1 MKMTELKELR
11 KKIEEITIEMLTLL
25 KTRTEIAQEIGKIK
39 NKEGMSVSNESREDE
54 LRELVK
60 RQCKEIDFDSNTAL
74 KFLNFL
80 LNESVKVQSSE
91 SKTHLA
97 IFLKAKEL
105 EQKGKKIIHLE
116 VGEPDFQPPINVKKS
131 LSEVYDKGFGKYGPA
146 KGLPEFRTKLAEFAN
161 ENFDAK
167 INSENVM
174 VTPGAR
180 FGVFLSITTLL
191 DPGDEMI
198 VIEPAWPAYRQCA
211 INAGIKVRTVKT
223 TLENKWEPSMD
234 EILSCINDNTKMIVL
249 NYPNN
254 PTGKI
259 LPKIL
264 QDQIVEIS
272 KKHDLYIL
280 SDEIYSNYSN
290 KEWTSIL
297 SYNYE
302 KSIITQSFSK
312 SHSMTGYR
320 IGYLISNQ
328 KIVERLEKLEA
339 LCLTN
344 VSEPIQY
351 VALQVIKSP
360 FEAVQE
366 NAEIIEARLGI
377 LVESAKDIGLE
388 FIEPDGAMYLF
399 AKTKYKDFDATKF
412 SEKLLER
419 GVAIAPGEGF
429 GDYKEFFRIT
439 AIDETKLKEGMI
451 ILDTILKESYE

>member
-1 MKMTELKELR
+1 MKMTELEKLR
-11 KKIEEITIEMLTLL
+11 KKIEEITIEMLSLL

-39 NKEGMSVSNESREDE
+39 KKEGMSVSNESREDE
-54 LRELVK
+54 LRELIK
-60 RQCKEIDFDSNTAL
+60 KQCKEINFDSNAAL

-105 EQKGKKIIHLE
+105 EQEGKKIIHLE
-116 VGEPDFQPPINVKKS
+116 VGEPDFQPPINVKNA

-146 KGLPEFRTKLAEFAN
+146 KGLPEFRMKLAEFVN
-161 ENFDAK
+161 KYFDTK

-191 DPGDEMI
+191 DSGDEMI

-211 INAGIKVRTVKT
+211 INAGIKVRSVKT
-223 TLENKWEPSMD
+223 TLENKWEPNID
-234 EILSCINDNTKMIVL
+234 EISSCINGNTKMIVL

-259 LPKIL
+259 LPKSL
-264 QDQIVEIS
+264 QNKIIEIA

-290 KEWTSIL
+290 EEWKSVL

-302 KSIITQSFSK
+302 KTIVTQSFSK

-328 KIVERLEKLEA
+328 KIIEKLAKLQA

-351 VALQVIKSP
+351 TAMRSL
-360 FEAVQE
+360 EADVTE
-366 NAEIIEARLGI
+366 NVKIMNERLAKLEEICKEM
-377 LVESAKDIGLE
+377 ELE
-388 FIEPDGAMYLF
+388 FVRPDGAMYIF
-399 AKTKYKDFDATKF
+399 ARTKNPINT
-412 SEKLLER
+412 SELSEELLNH
-419 GVAIAPGEGF
+419 GVAIAPGIGF
-429 GDYKEFFRIT
+429 GDYNEFFRISACLDIKT
-439 AIDETKLKEGMI
+439 LIEGM
-451 ILDTILKESYE
+451 DILKTRL

>member
-1 MKMTELKELR
+1 MKMTELEELR
-11 KKIEEITIEMLTLL
+11 KKIEEITIEMLSLL

-211 INAGIKVRTVKT
+211 INAGIKVRSIKT
-223 TLENKWEPSMD
+223 TLENKWEPR
-234 EILSCINDNTKMIVL
+234 
-249 NYPNN
+249 Y
-254 PTGKI
+254 
-259 LPKIL
+259 
-264 QDQIVEIS
+264 
-272 KKHDLYIL
+272 
-280 SDEIYSNYSN
+280 
-290 KEWTSIL
+290 
-297 SYNYE
+297 
-302 KSIITQSFSK
+302 
-312 SHSMTGYR
+312 
-320 IGYLISNQ
+320 
-328 KIVERLEKLEA
+328 
-339 LCLTN
+339 
-344 VSEPIQY
+344 
-351 VALQVIKSP
+351 
-360 FEAVQE
+360 
-366 NAEIIEARLGI
+366 
-377 LVESAKDIGLE
+377 
-388 FIEPDGAMYLF
+388 
-399 AKTKYKDFDATKF
+399 
-412 SEKLLER
+412 
-419 GVAIAPGEGF
+419 
-429 GDYKEFFRIT
+429 
-439 AIDETKLKEGMI
+439 
-451 ILDTILKESYE
+451 

>member
-1 MKMTELKELR
+1 MKMTELEELR

-211 INAGIKVRTVKT
+211 INAGIKVRSIKT
-223 TLENKWEPSMD
+223 TLENKWEPDID
-234 EILSCINDNTKMIVL
+234 EISSCINDNTKMIVL

-259 LPKIL
+259 LPKTL
-264 QDQIVEIS
+264 QDQIVEIC
-272 KKHDLYIL
+272 KK
-280 SDEIYSNYSN
+280 
-290 KEWTSIL
+290 T
-297 SYNYE
+297 
-302 KSIITQSFSK
+302 
-312 SHSMTGYR
+312 
-320 IGYLISNQ
+320 
-328 KIVERLEKLEA
+328 
-339 LCLTN
+339 
-344 VSEPIQY
+344 
-351 VALQVIKSP
+351 
-360 FEAVQE
+360 
-366 NAEIIEARLGI
+366 
-377 LVESAKDIGLE
+377 
-388 FIEPDGAMYLF
+388 
-399 AKTKYKDFDATKF
+399 
-412 SEKLLER
+412 
-419 GVAIAPGEGF
+419 
-429 GDYKEFFRIT
+429 
-439 AIDETKLKEGMI
+439 
-451 ILDTILKESYE
+451 

>member
-1 MKMTELKELR
+1 MKMTELEELR
-11 KKIEEITIEMLTLL
+11 KKIEEVTIEMLSLL

-146 KGLPEFRTKLAEFAN
+146 KGLPEFRTKLAKFAN
-161 ENFDAK
+161 ENFDTK

-180 FGVFLSITTLL
+180 FGIFLSITTLL

-351 VALQVIKSP
+351 TAMKSL
-360 FEAVQE
+360 EDDVTNNVKIMNE
-366 NAEIIEARLGI
+366 RLEKLEEICKEM
-377 LVESAKDIGLE
+377 ELE
-388 FIEPDGAMYLF
+388 FVRPDGAMYIF
-399 AKTKYKDFDATKF
+399 ARTKKPINS
-412 SEKLLER
+412 SELSEELLNY
-419 GVAIAPGEGF
+419 GVAIAPGIGF
-429 GDYKEFFRIT
+429 GDYNEFFRISACLDIKT
-439 AIDETKLKEGMI
+439 LIEGM
-451 ILDTILKESYE
+451 DILKTRL

>member
-1 MKMTELKELR
+1 MKMTELEELR
-11 KKIEEITIEMLTLL
+11 KKIEEITIEMLSLL

-146 KGLPEFRTKLAEFAN
+146 KGLPEFRTKLAEFTN
-161 ENFDAK
+161 KNFDTK

-180 FGVFLSITTLL
+180 FGIFLSITTLL

-259 LPKIL
+259 LPKTL
-264 QDQIVEIS
+264 QDEIVEIS

-290 KEWTSIL
+290 KDWTSIL

-351 VALQVIKSP
+351 TAMKSL
-360 FEAVQE
+360 EDDVTNNVKIMNE
-366 NAEIIEARLGI
+366 RLEKLEEICKEM
-377 LVESAKDIGLE
+377 ELE
-388 FIEPDGAMYLF
+388 FVRPDGAMYIF
-399 AKTKYKDFDATKF
+399 ARTKKPINS
-412 SEKLLER
+412 SELSEELLNY
-419 GVAIAPGEGF
+419 GVAIAPGIGF
-429 GDYKEFFRIT
+429 GDYNEFFRISACLDIKT
-439 AIDETKLKEGMI
+439 LIEGM
-451 ILDTILKESYE
+451 DILKTRL